1 LKGLTPGEWA
11 FPLPGENLRTLL
23 TGKLTADI
31 DMSDMSDTEPEKLTI
46 QEAARA
52 LNVDS
57 RTIYRLIGKGSI
69 SKVKEAG
76 RTFVLWSDVKRL
88 LGECRTC
95 QTQDGLNVG
104 HVRPDVRQDVGQF
117 DNNVGHAEIVFDSE
131 IDNEAAHVRTKDT
144 HYIVDR
150 DHYEGLLIRLGQ
162 LESEKRYLLEYKEG
176 LEAKDK
182 ALEQAKGNISA
193 QAQELDQAKATIM
206 KARNELQ
213 RLMEIKQDAEQ
224 KAKMVIEQKAKIEAR
239 EREIEVLRAENAAL
253 KVPWWKRLF
262 SRK

>member
-1 LKGLTPGEWA
+1 M
-11 FPLPGENLRTLL
+11 
-23 TGKLTADI
+23 TGKLTANI

-52 LNVDS
+52 LNVDP

-76 RTFVLWSDVKRL
+76 RTYVLWSDVKAL
-88 LGECRTC
+88 SGECQTC
-95 QTQDGLNVG
+95 PTLDKPNVG
-104 HVRPDVRQDVGQF
+104 HVRPDVGQF
-117 DNNVGHAEIVFDSE
+117 DNDVGQAEIVFDSE
-131 IDNEAAHVRTKDT
+131 IDNDATHVRTKDT

-193 QAQELDQAKATIM
+193 QAQELDQARATIT
-206 KARNELQ
+206 KARSELQ
-213 RLMEIKQDAEQ
+213 RLMEIKQDAEK
-224 KAKMVIEQKAKIEAR
+224 KAKVVLDKQTELEAQKR
-239 EREIEVLRAENAAL
+239 EMETLRAENERL
-253 KVPWWKRLF
+253 KRLKWWEMLF
-262 SRK
+262 RRG

>member
-1 LKGLTPGEWA
+1 
-11 FPLPGENLRTLL
+11 L
-23 TGKLTADI
+23 TGKLTANI

-46 QEAARA
+46 QQAARA
-52 LNVDS
+52 LNVDP

-76 RTFVLWSDVKRL
+76 RTYVLWSDVKAL
-88 LGECRTC
+88 SGECQTC
-95 QTQDGLNVG
+95 QTLDKPNVG
-104 HVRPDVRQDVGQF
+104 HVRLNVGQF
-117 DNNVGHAEIVFDSE
+117 DNDVGQAEIVFDSE
-131 IDNEAAHVRTKDT
+131 IDNDATHVRTKDT

-176 LEAKDK
+176 LEAKDR

-193 QAQELDQAKATIM
+193 QAQELDQARATIA

-213 RLMEIKQDAEQ
+213 RLMELKQDAEQ
-224 KAKMVIEQKAKIEAR
+224 KAKVVLDQQAALEAKEHELA
-239 EREIEVLRAENAAL
+239 EIRAEVKRL
-253 KVPWWKRLF
+253 RLPFLKRLF